1 MNLEIY
7 PISRKERSCCEG
19 ISGDSWKMVTANQNS
34 HPASGI
40 KELLLSAALTS
51 GASDRMMV
59 EKALSQATFAQQSL
73 VGAII
78 ATGAVQETEFL
89 RELSSLLSM
98 EWREEAEVIPA
109 SDVRTSF
116 PARLALGFQILPE
129 ATPKNDE
136 MQAEELRILI
146 WDPFDHAAWQAV
158 THHHHG
164 PIRLVM
170 TTKRRITETVKEAY
184 GVGAETFDELLEGRD
199 EEVITEKEEVNVLD
213 GEDPEAS
220 VMKFVNQILREGL
233 QQGATDIHFEP
244 LGHDLRIR
252 YRIDGVL
259 HEAPVPPQIRILQDS
274 VTSRLKIMAS
284 LDIAERRLPQDGR
297 IALEHKGRP
306 IDVRVATIPCVHG
319 ENVSL
324 RLLGQELFDF
334 ARLGLEPAIE
344 KSIRSLISIPNGI
357 VLVTGPT
364 GCGKSTSLY
373 TFLSSL
379 NVKERRIVTVEDP
392 VEHKIDGVIQIAVKP
407 EIDLTFASALRSILR
422 GDPNVIMVGEMR
434 DVETVD
440 IAIRAALT
448 GHLVFSTLH
457 TNDAVGGITRLLDMG
472 VEPFL
477 VGSSVRAFLAQRL
490 VRKLCSKCS
499 KPTEMSEAELNR
511 IGFPMDQTKGLRR
524 PVGCQHCRQSGYSG
538 RIAIM
543 EICIMTPA
551 LQELLQ
557 KKATG
562 TELAEQAVRDGMI
575 PLRKD
580 GWRKV
585 SLGLTS
591 VEEIL
596 RVTANDL
603 DVVEE

>member
-1 MNLEIY
+1 
-7 PISRKERSCCEG
+7 
-19 ISGDSWKMVTANQNS
+19 MVTANQNS

>member
-1 MNLEIY
+1 MPNTTLQ
-7 PISRKERSCCEG
+7 K
-19 ISGDSWKMVTANQNS
+19 
-34 HPASGI
+34 PAPAIGQGLAD
-40 KELLLSAALTS
+40 LLLS
-51 GASDRMMV
+51 GA
-59 EKALSQATFAQQSL
+59 EKAGCADLDVVREALARAAFSQQSQ
-73 VGAII
+73 VAAVI
-78 ATGAVQETEFL
+78 ATGTVPENDFMK
-89 RELSSLLSM
+89 ELASLLGM
-98 EWREEAEVIPA
+98 EWRNEDQVTPAEN
-109 SDVRTSF
+109 VRSTF

-129 ATPKNDE
+129 QPREKNSDDNTPEEKTTSSSDE
-136 MQAEELRILI
+136 LSLLI

-158 THHHHG
+158 THHHPGVVH
-164 PIRLVM
+164 LVM
-170 TTKRRITETVKEAY
+170 TTRRRLTEAVKAAY
-184 GVGAETFDELLEGRD
+184 GVGAETFEELLEGRD
-199 EEVITEKEEVNVLD
+199 EEAFVEKEEVNVLD

-259 HEAPVPPQIRILQDS
+259 HEAPVPPNIRVLQDS

-324 RLLGQELFDF
+324 RLLGAEQFDF
-334 ARLGLEPAIE
+334 KRLGLEEGVE
-344 KSIRSLISIPNGI
+344 KIIRSLISMPNGI

-373 TFLSSL
+373 TFLSAL
-379 NVKERRIVTVEDP
+379 NVKERRIITIEDP

-407 EIDLTFASALRSILR
+407 EIDLTFANALRSILR
-422 GDPNVIMVGEMR
+422 GDPNVVMIGEMR
-434 DVETVD
+434 DRETVE
-440 IAIRAALT
+440 IAIRAAQT

-457 TNDAVGGITRLLDMG
+457 TNDAVGGITRLIDMG

-490 VRKLCSKCS
+490 VRKLCPKCS
-499 KPTEMSEAELNR
+499 KPSEISAVELEG
-511 IGFPMDQTKGLRR
+511 IGFPMELAGGLRQ
-524 PVGCQHCRQSGYSG
+524 PVGCQSCRQSGYAG
-538 RIAIM
+538 RLAIM
-543 EICIMTPA
+543 EICLVTHE

-557 KKATG
+557 KRATG
-562 TELAEQAVRDGMI
+562 NELADQAVKDGMI

-580 GWRKV
+580 GWRKA
-585 SLGLTS
+585 SMGLTS
-591 VEEIL
+591 LEEVL
-596 RVTANDL
+596 RVTASDL
-603 DVVEE
+603 AVLDE

>member
-1 MNLEIY
+1 MTIPQQQSATDFACLEDLLIH
-7 PISRKERSCCEG
+7 
-19 ISGDSWKMVTANQNS
+19 A
-34 HPASGI
+34 A
-40 KELLLSAALTS
+40 ELADCTDREALRGLMTT
-51 GASDRMMV
+51 
-59 EKALSQATFAQQSL
+59 ATFAQQSL
-73 VGAII
+73 VGTILSSGMVA
-78 ATGAVQETEFL
+78 EHDFL
-89 RELSSLLSM
+89 RELSGLLRIG
-98 EWREEAEVIPA
+98 WREETEVSPAENL
-109 SDVRTSF
+109 RTSF

-129 ATPKNDE
+129 ASE
-136 MQAEELRILI
+136 SEGEELSLLI

-158 THHHHG
+158 THHHPG
-164 PIRLVM
+164 PVRLVM
-170 TTKRRITETVKEAY
+170 TTRRRLIEAVKSAY
-184 GVGAETFDELLEGRD
+184 GVGAETFEELLEGRD
-199 EEVITEKEEVNVLD
+199 EEIVTEKEEVNVLD

-233 QQGATDIHFEP
+233 QQGATDVHFEP

-259 HEAPVPPQIRILQDS
+259 HEAPVPPRIRVLQDS
-274 VTSRLKIMAS
+274 VISRLKIMAS

-324 RLLGQELFDF
+324 RLLGQEHFDF
-334 ARLGLEPAIE
+334 ERLGLEPAVE
-344 KSIRSLISIPNGI
+344 RKIRSLIGMPNGI

-379 NVKERRIVTVEDP
+379 NVKERRIVTIEDP

-407 EIDLTFASALRSILR
+407 EIDLTFANALRSILR

-490 VRKLCSKCS
+490 VRKLCPKCS
-499 KPTEMSEAELNR
+499 KPTSMSAEELER
-511 IGFPMDQTKGLRR
+511 IGFPKELAAGLRQ
-524 PVGCQHCRQSGYSG
+524 PVGCQHCRNSGYAG
-538 RIAIM
+538 RLAIM
-543 EICIMTPA
+543 EICMMTPA

-557 KKATG
+557 KRATG
-562 TELAEQAVRDGMI
+562 TELADQAVRDGMI

-580 GWRKV
+580 GWRKA
-585 SLGLTS
+585 SMGLTS
-591 VEEIL
+591 VEEVL
-596 RVTANDL
+596 RVTASDL
-603 DVVEE
+603 AVVDE

>member
-1 MNLEIY
+1 MPLTDLE
-7 PISRKERSCCEG
+7 
-19 ISGDSWKMVTANQNS
+19 QNS
-34 HPASGI
+34 QSTSPGGLEELLIAAAKNAGCPDPDRVRTELRQASFSQQSPVGAVLASG
-40 KELLLSAALTS
+40 
-51 GASDRMMV
+51 
-59 EKALSQATFAQQSL
+59 
-73 VGAII
+73 
-78 ATGAVQETEFL
+78 AVPEQEFL
-89 RELSSLLSM
+89 RELAQMLGM
-98 EWREEAEVIPA
+98 KWREENELTTLEN
-109 SDVRTSF
+109 VRTVF

-129 ATPKNDE
+129 SSLDHPG
-136 MQAEELRILI
+136 ELSILT
-146 WDPFDHAAWQAV
+146 WDPFDYAAWQAV
-158 THHHHG
+158 IHHHPG
-164 PIRLVM
+164 PVRMVM
-170 TTKRRITETVKEAY
+170 TTRRRLIDAVKSAY

-199 EEVITEKEEVNVLD
+199 EDVITEKEEVNVLD
-213 GEDPEAS
+213 EEDPEAS

-233 QQGATDIHFEP
+233 HQGATDIHFEP

-259 HEAPVPPQIRILQDS
+259 HEASVPPRIRLLQDS
-274 VTSRLKIMAS
+274 VISRLKIMAS

-297 IALEHKGRP
+297 IALEDRGRP

-324 RLLGQELFDF
+324 RLLGQEHFDF
-334 ARLGLEPAIE
+334 ARLGLEPAVE
-344 KSIRSLISIPNGI
+344 KKIRSLIAMPNGI

-379 NVKERRIVTVEDP
+379 NVKERRIVTIEDP

-407 EIDLTFASALRSILR
+407 EIDLTFANALRSILR

-490 VRKLCSKCS
+490 VRKLCPNCS
-499 KPTEMSEAELNR
+499 KPTSMSREELMR
-511 IGFPMDQTKGLRR
+511 AGFPVEMIGRIRQ
-524 PVGCQHCRQSGYSG
+524 PVGCQQCRNSGYSG

-543 EICIMTPA
+543 EICMMTPA
-551 LQELLQ
+551 LQELIQ
-557 KKATG
+557 RRATG
-562 TELAEQAVRDGMI
+562 NELLEQALRDGMVT
-575 PLRKD
+575 LRRD
-580 GWRKV
+580 GWHKAA
-585 SLGLTS
+585 LGLTS
-591 VEEIL
+591 VEEVL
-596 RVTANDL
+596 RVTVSDL
-603 DVVEE
+603 AAVDE

>member
-1 MNLEIY
+1 MA
-7 PISRKERSCCEG
+7 S
-19 ISGDSWKMVTANQNS
+19 ANPNS
-34 HPASGI
+34 HPVSRLN
-40 KELLLSAALTS
+40 ELLLAVALKS
-51 GASDRMMV
+51 GASDLILIEDSLKR
-59 EKALSQATFAQQSL
+59 ATFTQQSL
-73 VGAII
+73 VGAVI
-78 ATGAVQETEFL
+78 TSGAVQENEFL

-98 EWREEAEVIPA
+98 EWREESEVTPA
-109 SDVRTSF
+109 DAVRTSF

-129 ATPKNDE
+129 EKPESSDDE
-136 MQAEELRILI
+136 VDELRLLI
-146 WDPFDHAAWQAV
+146 WDPFDHALWQAV
-158 THHHHG
+158 THHHPG
-164 PIRLVM
+164 PIRLAL
-170 TTKRRITETVKEAY
+170 TTHRRLTEVIKSAY
-184 GVGAETFDELLEGRD
+184 GVGAETFDELLEGR
-199 EEVITEKEEVNVLD
+199 EEETITEKEEVNVLD

-244 LGHDLRIR
+244 LGRELRIR

-297 IALEHKGRP
+297 IALEHQGHP

-319 ENVSL
+319 ENISL
-324 RLLGQELFDF
+324 RLLGQEHFDF
-334 ARLGLEPAIE
+334 ARLGLEPNIE
-344 KSIRSLISIPNGI
+344 KSVRNLIASPNGI

-407 EIDLTFASALRSILR
+407 EIELTFASALRSILR

-477 VGSSVRAFLAQRL
+477 VASSVRAFLAQRL
-490 VRKLCSKCS
+490 VRKLCPKCS
-499 KPTEMSEAELNR
+499 KPTSMSTEELQR
-511 IGFPMDQTKGLRR
+511 IGFPMN
-524 PVGCQHCRQSGYSG
+524 QSGGVRQPIGCRDCRHSGYAG

-543 EICIMTPA
+543 EICTMTPA
-551 LQELLQ
+551 LQELIQ
-557 KKATG
+557 KKVTG
-562 TELAEQAVRDGMI
+562 NELSDQAIRDGMI

-580 GWRKV
+580 GWSKV

-591 VEEIL
+591 VEEVF
-596 RVTANDL
+596 RVTGNDMAAV
-603 DVVEE
+603 DE

>member
-1 MNLEIY
+1 VREALVRSSFSQQS
-7 PISRKERSCCEG
+7 PVAAVISTGTVPEN
-19 ISGDSWKMVTANQNS
+19 DFL
-34 HPASGI
+34 
-40 KELLLSAALTS
+40 KELAALLSL
-51 GASDRMMV
+51 
-59 EKALSQATFAQQSL
+59 
-73 VGAII
+73 
-78 ATGAVQETEFL
+78 
-89 RELSSLLSM
+89 
-98 EWREEAEVIPA
+98 EWRDEE
-109 SDVRTSF
+109 DVAPMENIRSAF

-129 ATPKNDE
+129 SLERETGE
-136 MQAEELRILI
+136 MRLLI

-158 THHHHG
+158 THHHPG
-164 PIRLVM
+164 PVRTVM
-170 TTKRRITETVKEAY
+170 TTRRRLIEAVKSAY

-199 EEVITEKEEVNVLD
+199 EEIVSEKEEVNILD
-213 GEDPEAS
+213 SDDSEAS

-259 HEAPVPPQIRILQDS
+259 HEVPVPQQIRVLQDS
-274 VTSRLKIMAS
+274 VISRLKIMAS

-324 RLLGQELFDF
+324 RLLGQEQFDF

-344 KSIRSLISIPNGI
+344 KKIRSLIAMPNGI

-379 NVKERRIVTVEDP
+379 NVKERRIVTIEDP
-392 VEHKIDGVIQIAVKP
+392 VEHKLDGVIQIAVKP
-407 EIDLTFASALRSILR
+407 EIDLTFARALRSILR
-422 GDPNVIMVGEMR
+422 GDPNIIMVGEMR

-490 VRKLCSKCS
+490 VRKLCPKCS
-499 KPTEMSEAELNR
+499 QPAGIPPEELQR
-511 IGFPMDQTKGLRR
+511 VGFPKELAAGLRK
-524 PVGCQHCRQSGYSG
+524 PVGCQQCRHTGYSG
-538 RIAIM
+538 RLALM
-543 EICIMTPA
+543 EICQMTPA
-551 LQELLQ
+551 MQDLIL
-557 KKATG
+557 KRATG
-562 TELAEQAVRDGMI
+562 SELTEQAVQDGMV
-575 PLRKD
+575 PLRQD
-580 GWRKV
+580 GWRKAAA
-585 SLGLTS
+585 GLTS
-591 VEEIL
+591 LEEVL
-596 RVTANDL
+596 RVTTA
-603 DVVEE
+603 E

>member
-1 MNLEIY
+1 MPAATVATATTSITAL
-7 PISRKERSCCEG
+7 
-19 ISGDSWKMVTANQNS
+19 SGLA
-34 HPASGI
+34 
-40 KELLLSAALTS
+40 ELLLSASVSAGCTDLDLVREALARAAFS
-51 GASDRMMV
+51 
-59 EKALSQATFAQQSL
+59 QQSQ
-73 VGAII
+73 VAAVI
-78 ATGAVQETEFL
+78 ATGTVPENDFMK
-89 RELSSLLSM
+89 ELASLLGM
-98 EWREEAEVIPA
+98 EWREEDQVTPAEN
-109 SDVRTSF
+109 VRSSF

-129 ATPKNDE
+129 QPREQGNENNPLEEGTTSSSDE
-136 MQAEELRILI
+136 LSLLI

-158 THHHHG
+158 THHYPGVVH
-164 PIRLVM
+164 LVM
-170 TTKRRITETVKEAY
+170 TTRRRLTEAVKAAY
-184 GVGAETFDELLEGRD
+184 GVGAETFEELLEGRD
-199 EEVITEKEEVNVLD
+199 EEAFVEKEEVNVLD

-259 HEAPVPPQIRILQDS
+259 HEAPVPPNIRVLQDS

-324 RLLGQELFDF
+324 RLLGAEQFDF
-334 ARLGLEPAIE
+334 KRLGLEEGVE
-344 KSIRSLISIPNGI
+344 KIIRSLISMPNGI

-373 TFLSSL
+373 TFLSAL
-379 NVKERRIVTVEDP
+379 NVKERRIITIEDP

-407 EIDLTFASALRSILR
+407 EIDLTFANALRSILR
-422 GDPNVIMVGEMR
+422 GDPNVVMIGEMR
-434 DVETVD
+434 DRETVE
-440 IAIRAALT
+440 IAIRAAQT

-457 TNDAVGGITRLLDMG
+457 TNDAVGGITRLIDMG

-490 VRKLCSKCS
+490 VRKLCPKCS
-499 KPTEMSEAELNR
+499 KPSEISSTELEGV
-511 IGFPMDQTKGLRR
+511 GFPMELAGGLRQ
-524 PVGCQHCRQSGYSG
+524 PVGCQSCRQSGYSG
-538 RIAIM
+538 RLAIM
-543 EICIMTPA
+543 EICLVTHA

-557 KKATG
+557 RRATG
-562 TELAEQAVRDGMI
+562 NELAEQAVKDGMI

-580 GWRKV
+580 GWRKA
-585 SLGLTS
+585 SMGLTS
-591 VEEIL
+591 LEEVL
-596 RVTANDL
+596 RVTASDL
-603 DVVEE
+603 AVLDE